1 MNASDYLTRAE
12 RLEAIRY
19 GAAME
24 LADRGITV
32 GQFDGI
38 VKRAA
43 PTVPS
48 ISASDVLKTSLVFGV
63 PAGLLWYVVDKSVK
77 GGDRKTR
84 RMRSEL
90 DYYNRVAH
98 ELRNRFQYDRER
110 E

>member
-84 RMRSEL
+84 RMRKEL

-98 ELRNRFQYDRER
+98 ELRNRFQYDQER